1 MKRVAQ
7 VTALVAATLSAV
19 GLLYRLR
26 LVVAL
31 LALAIVLA
39 AAVRPLVM
47 ALIRYRVPRGLA
59 LVAGYLCAAAAPV
72 MVVALLLPSVGNELT
87 AVLDGFLPSY
97 QRHIGVWRD
106 GGGRLALL
114 ASWLPSA
121 KALAAHVHPAALV
134 GGAWHATLMVLQALA
149 SGVLVVVLS
158 LSWSVHREP
167 VMSGLGALIPA
178 EHRPLFRRLA
188 SDLGVGVGLHV
199 FGETCKSLI
208 ALAVTA
214 LALAALHA
222 PAPISPAL
230 LVAVLRVVPIAGLG
244 LSMLAMAVA
253 VAPLGMVTAAIVAL
267 GTGVL
272 LLALQRIVPR
282 LLRSREYNPLLVA
295 FVALLLASTI
305 GWVGLILAPA
315 VAAAVQ
321 ITIEAAFRAHQ
332 DAAQAPVTLA
342 DIRARF
348 DQLAAETMA
357 KKRASRRT
365 LGLLSN
371 LGGLLAAVESM
382 ERDPHHHPHDH
393 QRPRFEDRAA

>member
-1 MKRVAQ
+1 VAQ
-7 VTALVAATLSAV
+7 VTALAAATLTAIS
-19 GLLYRLR
+19 LLYRLR

-59 LVAGYLCAAAAPV
+59 LVIGYLCAAAAPV
-72 MVVALLLPSVGNELT
+72 TVVALLLPSVGNELT
-87 AVLDGFLPSY
+87 AALDGFLPSY
-97 QRHIGVWRD
+97 ERHLGGWR
-106 GGGRLALL
+106 GAGGRLALL
-114 ASWLPSA
+114 AHWLPSA
-121 KALAAHVHPAALV
+121 TALATHVRSAALM

-149 SGVLVVVLS
+149 SSVLVVVLS

-167 VMSGLGALIPA
+167 VMSGLAALIPA
-178 EHRPLFRRLA
+178 ELRPLFRRLA

-222 PAPISPAL
+222 PAPISTAL

-244 LSMLAMAVA
+244 LSMLVVAVA
-253 VAPLGMVTAAIVAL
+253 VAPLGVVMAAIVAL
-267 GTGVL
+267 CTGAL

-282 LLRSREYNPLLVA
+282 MLRSREYNPLLVA

-305 GWVGLILAPA
+305 GWIGLVLAPA

-321 ITIEAAFRAHQ
+321 ITIEAAFRARQ
-332 DAAQAPVTLA
+332 DAAQAPVTVA

-348 DQLAAETMA
+348 DQLTAESLA
-357 KKRASRRT
+357 KKSTSRRR

-371 LGGLLAAVESM
+371 LGGLLAAVESI
-382 ERDPHHHPHDH
+382 ERGDHHPHDH
-393 QRPRFEDRAA
+393 HRPRFEDRAA